1 MSLQVIPINSA
12 PGQTFNVA
20 VSINGAVYTFFVILA
35 FNEVA
40 AYWIMSISDANQNLL
55 VQGIPLVTG
64 LNLLRQYQ
72 YLGIGS
78 IYLIN
83 TTGVDIDYPN
93 NNDLGSDF
101 HLVWGDNTVL
111 AA

>member
-1 MSLQVIPINSA
+1 MSLQVIPVNSA

-20 VSINGAVYTFFVILA
+20 VSINGAVQIFFITLT

-40 AYWIMSISDANQNLL
+40 AYWVMSISDANQNLL

-72 YLGIGS
+72 YLEIGS

-93 NNDLGSDF
+93 NTDLGSDF
-101 HLVWGDNTVL
+101 VLAWGDNTVV